1 MRRPI
6 LFLALFSC
14 FLGVALG
21 LAWWLGGSTNGGAN
35 VVLESDGTLV
45 TTESEVTTT
54 QLGARTQES
63 DGLAAPE
70 DPLPASAYD
79 TTLEIFLDLVRPAGW
94 LHAEGSPALGSG
106 STAALVGGLWTDQ
119 RSGVR
124 GSVRFVS
131 GANEGR
137 VLDCDA
143 GGRFGANDLYPG
155 LSVVEVTGP
164 GIPGS
169 LREMI
174 LRNDRE
180 TRLNIGYGRLST
192 VNGEVYDQS
201 GKAVEG
207 ATVRMDG
214 VPAQTNDFGRFQVA
228 GIAGS
233 HGDMVV
239 TVEKAGYATLR
250 TKLSLMSGTV
260 VPLGT
265 HRYVL
270 QEAGSLEVYVVEKIG
285 ATGPAQLYLMPANP
299 MMAQSNFAWHRINP
313 IAVEPGTTTLVDGLP
328 PGEVRALVFHAGAVA
343 KPRIAT
349 AGVRAGQATPL
360 TIHLE
365 PAPMLA
371 GKVTHDGA
379 PVARALVR
387 VEAPDRS
394 RAMLNYLG
402 ESAAYLES
410 QVLQSLPPGVQ
421 AVKTDDFGNFRI
433 GLFGDPTEVKYLT
446 ATSFDG
452 KLWAGEVVRPG
463 VTEVELEL
471 DAALEGNRELLIEIS
486 DRELPLRVD
495 LLIDGTPQ
503 GLTAILP
510 GKHIEIPG
518 LMEGDWKL
526 TARFGRTRLF
536 DEVPITV
543 QDGAAFYISLPQLER
558 PDESE

>member
-6 LFLALFSC
+6 FILALFAFLLC
-14 FLGVALG
+14 VGLGVA
-21 LAWWLGGSTNGGAN
+21 WMLGGDANGGAN
-35 VVLESDGTLV
+35 VVLESDGSLV
-45 TTESEVTTT
+45 TTDDEPVTT
-54 QLGARTQES
+54 QLGVRTEND
-63 DGLAAPE
+63 DGLAAPA

-94 LHAEGSPALGSG
+94 LHAEGAPALGSG
-106 STAALVGGLWTDQ
+106 ASAALVGGLWTDQ

-124 GSVRFVS
+124 GTVRFVS

-137 VLDCDA
+137 VLECDA

-155 LSVVEVTGP
+155 LSVVEVSGP

-201 GKAVEG
+201 GNAVEG

-239 TVEKAGYATLR
+239 TVEKDGYATLR
-250 TKLSLMSGTV
+250 TKLSLMSGTT

-265 HRYVL
+265 HRFVL
-270 QEAGSLEVYVVEKIG
+270 QESGSLEIYIVEKIG
-285 ATGPAQLYLMPANP
+285 ATGPAQLFLMPANP
-299 MMAQSNFAWHRINP
+299 MMAQSNFAWHRVNP
-313 IAVEPGTTTLVDGLP
+313 VAVEPGTTTLIDGLP
-328 PGEVRALVFHAGAVA
+328 PGEVRVLVFHAGALA

-349 AGVRAGQATPL
+349 AGVRSGLSTPV

-379 PVARALVR
+379 PVARAVVR
-387 VEAPDRS
+387 VEAPDRT

-410 QVLQSLPPGVQ
+410 QVLQSLPPGTQ

-433 GLFGDPTEVKYLT
+433 GLFGDPSEVKYVT

-452 KLWAGEVVRPG
+452 KLWAGEVLRPG
-463 VTEVELEL
+463 ATEVELEL
-471 DAALEGNRELLIEIS
+471 GAAREGNRELLIEIS

-495 LLIDGTPQ
+495 LMIDGTPQ
-503 GLTAILP
+503 GLTAIMP
-510 GKHIEIPG
+510 GKHLEIPG

-526 TARFGRTRLF
+526 TARFGRARLF

-543 QDGAAFYISLPQLER
+543 QDGAAFYIGLPQLER
-558 PDESE
+558 PGDGE

>member
-1 MRRPI
+1 MRRPV
-6 LFLALFSC
+6 LFLAIITCLLC
-14 FLGVALG
+14 VGLGVA
-21 LAWWLGGSTNGGAN
+21 WFVGGDAGGNAN

-45 TTESEVTTT
+45 TTEDVASSTP
-54 QLGARTQES
+54 LGVRTENT
-63 DGLAAPE
+63 DGLPAPAE
-70 DPLPASAYD
+70 PLPASAYD

-94 LHAEGSPALGSG
+94 LHAEGSQALGSG
-106 STAALVGGLWTDQ
+106 ASSALVGGLWNEGN
-119 RSGVR
+119 SVVR

-192 VNGEVYDQS
+192 VNGEVYDQT
-201 GKAVEG
+201 GKPVEG

-239 TVEKAGYATLR
+239 TVEKEGYATLR
-250 TKLSLMSGTV
+250 TKLSLMSGTT

-265 HRYVL
+265 HRFVL

-299 MMAQSNFAWHRINP
+299 MMAQSSFAWHRRNP
-313 IAVEPGTTTLVDGLP
+313 ISIEPGTSTVIDGLP
-328 PGEVRALVFHAGAVA
+328 PGEVRALVFHAGANA

-349 AGVRAGQATPL
+349 AIVKSGQATPL

-379 PVARALVR
+379 PVARAIVR
-387 VEAPDRS
+387 VEAPDRT

-410 QVLQSLPPGVQ
+410 QVMQSLPPGVQ

-433 GLFGDPTEVKYLT
+433 GLFGDATEVKYIT

-452 KLWAGEVVRPG
+452 KLWAGQVLRPG
-463 VTEVELEL
+463 TTEVELEL
-471 DAALEGNRELLIEIS
+471 DSAREGNRELLIEIS

-495 LLIDGTPQ
+495 LMIDGTPQ
-503 GLTAILP
+503 GMTAIQP
-510 GKHIEIPG
+510 GEHLRVPG

-543 QDGAAFYISLPQLER
+543 QVGAAFYIGLPQLER
-558 PDESE
+558 PGEGE